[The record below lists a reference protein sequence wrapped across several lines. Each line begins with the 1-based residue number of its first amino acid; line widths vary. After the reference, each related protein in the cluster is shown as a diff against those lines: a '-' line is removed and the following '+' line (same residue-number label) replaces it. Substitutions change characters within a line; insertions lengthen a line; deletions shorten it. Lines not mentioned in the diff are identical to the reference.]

1 VSYGSLTWR
10 TGNSKTLPLGLC
22 SSFWPYHAVC
32 RTRFLHWFKL
42 LLMTALIAPSL
53 LILKTLVIHPM
64 SSILSP
70 PQKASPSVMQRRL
83 LPPPWRSCSQA
94 TAAQP
99 PPPPWP
105 SCSSQAGT
113 TLAVTTPATLIP
125 LGLTTGKATGQVIG
139 HRTATLTGPA
149 TTQATLTA
157 LGLIPGRATEDKG
170 SSLDVY
176 NLVTDEGQVSQGSG
190 GSSSSSKG

>member
-1 VSYGSLTWR
+1 VSYGSSTWQ
-10 TGNSKTLPLGLC
+10 TGNSETLPLGLC

-32 RTRFLHWFKL
+32 RTRILHWFKL
-42 LLMTALIAPSL
+42 LLMTALIFPSL

-70 PQKASPSVMQRRL
+70 PQKASPSVTQRHL
-83 LPPPWRSCSQA
+83 LPPPWRSFSQA

-105 SCSSQAGT
+105 SCTSPAGT
-113 TLAVTTPATLIP
+113 ILAVTTPATLIP
-125 LGLTTGKATGQVIG
+125 RLTTGKATGQVIG
-139 HRTATLTGPA
+139 HRTATSTSPV

-157 LGLIPGRATEDKG
+157 LGLIPGRATEGKG

-176 NLVTDEGQVSQGSG
+176 NLVTDDGQVSQGSG